1 MKHKIKAAFDEVEAE
16 IALKEN
22 TEAYVLR
29 HIAPRRAPLRPLL
42 AAAACLVLIVAAGFW
57 SIFTPTAEISI
68 DINPSLVL
76 GVNRFDRVISL
87 TGYNPDGEDLI
98 RSLDVKFLNYSD
110 AVAQIMAN
118 DQISALL
125 DQDELMTIAV
135 TGQNAQQS
143 EEIYARIQSCTDT
156 QESVYC
162 YHAASEEAAQ
172 AHHLGLSHPRYQ
184 AYLALLD
191 QGTPVDA
198 GSLNS
203 MSMKEIRELLG
214 EHHEETTCTTQETTA
229 DTHQGHGETEHN
241 GSDTEHDQNG
251 SGTENHHSS
260 GNSQKTQHQHGKNH
274 S

>member
-16 IALKEN
+16 ITLKEH

-29 HIAPRRAPLRPLL
+29 HIAPRRAPLQPLL
-42 AAAACLVLIVAAGFW
+42 AAVACLVLVVAGGFW

-110 AVAQIMAN
+110 AVEQIMASH
-118 DQISALL
+118 QISALL
-125 DQDELMTIAV
+125 DQDELMTISV

-156 QESVYC
+156 QEAIYC
-162 YHAASEEAAQ
+162 YHAESKEAAQ

-184 AYLALLD
+184 AYLALQE

-198 GSLNS
+198 AELNS

-214 EHHEETTCTTQETTA
+214 EHHEETTCTPQETA
-229 DTHQGHGETEHN
+229 AETHQDHEETEHN
-241 GSDTEHDQNG
+241 GSDSEHDQNG
-251 SGTENHHSS
+251 SGSENHHSS
-260 GNSQKTQHQHGKNH
+260 GNTQQHQHQHEKNH